1 MKFPISLMALA
12 LTVCSV
18 SASDFDKVLNT
29 VVSNNMALK
38 YADAENQA
46 AIASLKSENTLDAPE
61 IGFES
66 LWGAK
71 GIGDKR
77 NFSISQGF
85 DWPGV
90 YAARREA
97 IRKSQTAMQYLQE
110 SAMIEARQEV
120 RLLLIDII
128 YTKQRIAATEKIC
141 DGLSSLQKT
150 FRKAVDEGNETKL
163 DYNKSVIEKI
173 AAERE
178 LKTLRGEYAAM
189 LASLRAMNGGKDVE
203 DLVASVGNVYPEVD
217 LASLRPDVEN
227 IRAKDPAIAAMKAD
241 AEVQKSLL
249 KVEKRSLLPGFTLGY
264 SHEWEM
270 GDRFNG
276 FSVAVSL
283 PFITGNKKVK
293 ASRLQ
298 VRASEMQQEM
308 ELIRLSAAM
317 SGDYEKALLYREL
330 LDQYEDIMND
340 NSDFELLKKA
350 FDGGQ
355 INFLTYM
362 QELNY
367 FLAARRDFLETLYN
381 YNCALARL
389 QRYN

>member
-1 MKFPISLMALA
+1 MKFSISLMALA
-12 LTVCSV
+12 LSVCSA

-128 YTKQRIAATEKIC
+128 YAKQRIAATEKIC

-163 DYNKSVIEKI
+163 NYNKSVIEKI

-203 DLVASVGNVYPEVD
+203 DLVASVGDVYPEVD

-227 IRAKDPAIAAMKAD
+227 IKVKDPAIAAMKAD

-249 KVEKRSLLPGFTLGY
+249 KVEKRSLLPGFTFGY

-298 VRASEMQQEM
+298 VRASEMQQKM

-317 SGDYEKALLYREL
+317 SGDYEKALQYREL

>member
-1 MKFPISLMALA
+1 MALA

-90 YAARREA
+90 YTARREA
-97 IRKSQTAMQYLQE
+97 IRKSQAAMQYLQE

-128 YTKQRIAATEKIC
+128 YAKQRIAATEKIC

>member
-150 FRKAVDEGNETKL
+150 VKKAVDEGNETKL

-189 LASLRAMNGGKDVE
+189 LASLRALNGGKEVE
-203 DLVASVGNVYPEVD
+203 DLVASVGDVYPEVN

-227 IRAKDPAIAAMKAD
+227 LRAKDPAIAAMKAD

-249 KVEKRSLLPGFTLGY
+249 KVEKQSLLPGFTLGY

-317 SGDYEKALLYREL
+317 SGDYEKALQYREL

>member
-1 MKFPISLMALA
+1 MKFSISLMALA
-12 LTVCSV
+12 LSVCSA

-90 YAARREA
+90 YTARREA
-97 IRKSQTAMQYLQE
+97 IRKSQAAMQYLQE

-128 YTKQRIAATEKIC
+128 YAKQRIAATEKIC

-317 SGDYEKALLYREL
+317 SGDYEKALQYREL

>member
-1 MKFPISLMALA
+1 MKFSISLMALA
-12 LTVCSV
+12 LSVCSA

-71 GIGDKR
+71 GVGDKR

-141 DGLSSLQKT
+141 DGLASLQKT
-150 FRKAVDEGNETKL
+150 FKKAVDEGNETKL
-163 DYNKSVIEKI
+163 DYNKSVIGKI

-189 LASLRAMNGGKDVE
+189 LASLRALNGGKEVE
-203 DLVASVGNVYPEVD
+203 DLVASVGDAYPEVN

-227 IRAKDPAIAAMKAD
+227 LRAKDPAIAAMKAD

-293 ASRLQ
+293 AARLQ
-298 VRASEMQQEM
+298 AGAAEMQQEM

-317 SGDYEKALLYREL
+317 SGDYEKALQYREL
-330 LDQYEDIMND
+330 LDQYEDVMND

-381 YNCALARL
+381 YNCAVARL

>member
-1 MKFPISLMALA
+1 MALA

-90 YAARREA
+90 YTARREA
-97 IRKSQTAMQYLQE
+97 IRKSQAAMQYLQE

-128 YTKQRIAATEKIC
+128 YAKQRIAATEKIC

-189 LASLRAMNGGKDVE
+189 LASLRAMNGGKEVE
-203 DLVASVGNVYPEVD
+203 DLVASVGDVYPEVN

-227 IRAKDPAIAAMKAD
+227 LRAKDPAIAAMKAD

-249 KVEKRSLLPGFTLGY
+249 KVEKQSLLPGFTLGY

-317 SGDYEKALLYREL
+317 SGDYEKALQYREL

>member
-1 MKFPISLMALA
+1 MALA

-90 YAARREA
+90 YTARREA
-97 IRKSQTAMQYLQE
+97 IRKFQAAMQYLQE

-128 YTKQRIAATEKIC
+128 YAKQRIAATEKIC

-150 FRKAVDEGNETKL
+150 FIKAVDEGNETKL

-203 DLVASVGNVYPEVD
+203 DMVASVGDVYPEVD

-227 IRAKDPAIAAMKAD
+227 IKVKDPAIAAMKAD

-308 ELIRLSAAM
+308 ELRRLSAAM
-317 SGDYEKALLYREL
+317 SGDYEKALQYREL

>member
-1 MKFPISLMALA
+1 MALA

-90 YAARREA
+90 YTARREA
-97 IRKSQTAMQYLQE
+97 IRKSQAAMQYLQE

-150 FRKAVDEGNETKL
+150 FKKAVDEGNETKL

-189 LASLRAMNGGKDVE
+189 LASLRTLNGGKEVE
-203 DLVASVGNVYPEVD
+203 DLVASVGDVYPEVN

-293 ASRLQ
+293 AARLQ
-298 VRASEMQQEM
+298 AGAAEMQQEM

-317 SGDYEKALLYREL
+317 SGDYEKALQYREL
-330 LDQYEDIMND
+330 LDQYEDVMND

-381 YNCALARL
+381 YNCAVARL

>member
-1 MKFPISLMALA
+1 MKFSISLMALA
-12 LTVCSV
+12 LSVCSA

-141 DGLSSLQKT
+141 DGLASLQKT
-150 FRKAVDEGNETKL
+150 FKKAVDEGNETKL
-163 DYNKSVIEKI
+163 DYNKSVIGKI

-189 LASLRAMNGGKDVE
+189 LASLRALNGGKEVE
-203 DLVASVGNVYPEVD
+203 DLVASVGDAYPEVN

-227 IRAKDPAIAAMKAD
+227 LRAKDPAIAAMKAD

>member
-1 MKFPISLMALA
+1 MALA

-90 YAARREA
+90 YTARREA
-97 IRKSQTAMQYLQE
+97 IRKSQAAMQYLQE

-128 YTKQRIAATEKIC
+128 YAKQRIAATEKIC

-178 LKTLRGEYAAM
+178 LKTLRVEYAAM

>member
-61 IGFES
+61 IGFKS

-90 YAARREA
+90 YTARREA
-97 IRKSQTAMQYLQE
+97 IRKSQAAMQYLQE

-120 RLLLIDII
+120 RFVLINII
-128 YTKQRIAATEKIC
+128 YAKQRIAATEKIC

-203 DLVASVGNVYPEVD
+203 DLAASVGNVYPEVD

>member
-1 MKFPISLMALA
+1 MKFSISLMALT
-12 LTVCSV
+12 LSVCSA

-90 YAARREA
+90 YTARREA
-97 IRKSQTAMQYLQE
+97 IRKSQAAMQYLQE

-150 FRKAVDEGNETKL
+150 FKKAVDEGNETKL

>member
-90 YAARREA
+90 YTARSEA
-97 IRKSQTAMQYLQE
+97 IRKSQAAMQYLQE

-128 YTKQRIAATEKIC
+128 YAKQRIAATEKIC

-150 FRKAVDEGNETKL
+150 LRKAVDEGNETKL

-317 SGDYEKALLYREL
+317 SGDYEKALQYREL

-381 YNCALARL
+381 YNCAVARL

>member
-1 MKFPISLMALA
+1 MKFSISLMALA
-12 LTVCSV
+12 LSVCSA

-141 DGLSSLQKT
+141 DGLASLQKT
-150 FRKAVDEGNETKL
+150 FKKAVDEGNETKL
-163 DYNKSVIEKI
+163 DYNKSVIGKI

-189 LASLRAMNGGKDVE
+189 LASLRALNGGKEVE
-203 DLVASVGNVYPEVD
+203 DLVASVGDAYPEVN

-227 IRAKDPAIAAMKAD
+227 LRAKDPAIAAMKAD

-293 ASRLQ
+293 AARLQ
-298 VRASEMQQEM
+298 AGAAEMQQEM

-317 SGDYEKALLYREL
+317 SGDYEKALQYREL
-330 LDQYEDIMND
+330 LDQYEDVMND

>member
-1 MKFPISLMALA
+1 MKFSISLMALT
-12 LTVCSV
+12 LSVCSA

-90 YAARREA
+90 YTARREA
-97 IRKSQTAMQYLQE
+97 IRKSQAAMQYLQE

-128 YTKQRIAATEKIC
+128 YAKQRIAATEKIC

-249 KVEKRSLLPGFTLGY
+249 KVEKRSLLLGFTLGY

-317 SGDYEKALLYREL
+317 SGDYEKALQYREL

>member
-1 MKFPISLMALA
+1 MKFPILLMALA

-90 YAARREA
+90 YTARSEA
-97 IRKSQTAMQYLQE
+97 IRKSQAAMQYLQE

-128 YTKQRIAATEKIC
+128 YAKQRIAATEKIC

-203 DLVASVGNVYPEVD
+203 DLVASVGNIYPEVD

>member
-1 MKFPISLMALA
+1 MALA
-12 LTVCSV
+12 LSVCSA

-141 DGLSSLQKT
+141 DGLASLQKT
-150 FRKAVDEGNETKL
+150 FKKAVDEGNETKL
-163 DYNKSVIEKI
+163 DYNKSVIGKI

-189 LASLRAMNGGKDVE
+189 LASLRALNGGKEVE
-203 DLVASVGNVYPEVD
+203 DLVASVGDAYPEVN

-227 IRAKDPAIAAMKAD
+227 LRAKDPAIAAMKAD

-293 ASRLQ
+293 AARLQ
-298 VRASEMQQEM
+298 AGAAEMQQEM

-317 SGDYEKALLYREL
+317 SGDYEKALQYREL
-330 LDQYEDIMND
+330 LDQYEDVMND

>member
-1 MKFPISLMALA
+1 MKFSISLMALT
-12 LTVCSV
+12 LSVCSA

-90 YAARREA
+90 YTARREA
-97 IRKSQTAMQYLQE
+97 IRKSQAAMQYLQE

-128 YTKQRIAATEKIC
+128 YAKQRIAATEKIC

-189 LASLRAMNGGKDVE
+189 LASLRAMNGGKEVE
-203 DLVASVGNVYPEVD
+203 DLVASVGDVYPEVN

-227 IRAKDPAIAAMKAD
+227 LRAKDPAIAAMKAD

-249 KVEKRSLLPGFTLGY
+249 KVEKQSLLPGFTLGY

-317 SGDYEKALLYREL
+317 SGDYEKALQYREL

>member
-1 MKFPISLMALA
+1 MKFSISLMALT
-12 LTVCSV
+12 LSVCSA

-90 YAARREA
+90 YTARREA
-97 IRKSQTAMQYLQE
+97 IRKSQAAMQYLQE

-128 YTKQRIAATEKIC
+128 YAKQRIAATEKIC

-203 DLVASVGNVYPEVD
+203 DLVASVGDVYPEVD

-317 SGDYEKALLYREL
+317 SGDYEKALQYREL

>member
-1 MKFPISLMALA
+1 MALA

-90 YAARREA
+90 YTARSEA
-97 IRKSQTAMQYLQE
+97 IRKSQAAMQYLQE

-128 YTKQRIAATEKIC
+128 YAKQRIAATEKIC

-317 SGDYEKALLYREL
+317 SGDYEKALQYREL

-381 YNCALARL
+381 YNCAVARL

>member
-90 YAARREA
+90 YTARREA
-97 IRKSQTAMQYLQE
+97 IRKSQAAMQYLQE

-150 FRKAVDEGNETKL
+150 FKKAVDEGNETKL

>member
-1 MKFPISLMALA
+1 MALA

-61 IGFES
+61 IGFKS

-90 YAARREA
+90 YTARREA
-97 IRKSQTAMQYLQE
+97 IRKSQAAMQYLQE

-128 YTKQRIAATEKIC
+128 YAKQRIAATEKIC

-317 SGDYEKALLYREL
+317 SGDYEKALQYREL

>member
-90 YAARREA
+90 YTARREA
-97 IRKSQTAMQYLQE
+97 IRKSQAAMQYLQE

-128 YTKQRIAATEKIC
+128 YAKQRIAATEKIC

-317 SGDYEKALLYREL
+317 SGDYEKALQYREL

-381 YNCALARL
+381 YNCAVARL

>member
-97 IRKSQTAMQYLQE
+97 IRKSQAAMQYLQE

-128 YTKQRIAATEKIC
+128 YAKQRIAATEKIC

>member
-1 MKFPISLMALA
+1 MKFSISLMALT
-12 LTVCSV
+12 LSVCSA

-85 DWPGV
+85 DWPGG
-90 YAARREA
+90 YTARREA
-97 IRKSQTAMQYLQE
+97 IRKSQAAMQYLQE

-128 YTKQRIAATEKIC
+128 YAKQRIAATEKIC

-317 SGDYEKALLYREL
+317 SGDYEKALQYREL

>member
-1 MKFPISLMALA
+1 MKFSISLMALT
-12 LTVCSV
+12 LSVCSA

-90 YAARREA
+90 YTARREA
-97 IRKSQTAMQYLQE
+97 IRKSQAAMQYLQE

-128 YTKQRIAATEKIC
+128 YAKQRIAATEKIC

-163 DYNKSVIEKI
+163 NYNKSVIEKI

-189 LASLRAMNGGKDVE
+189 LASLRAMNGGKEVE
-203 DLVASVGNVYPEVD
+203 DLVASVGDVYPEVN

-227 IRAKDPAIAAMKAD
+227 LRAKDPAIAAMKAD

-249 KVEKRSLLPGFTLGY
+249 KVEKQSLLPGFTLGY

-317 SGDYEKALLYREL
+317 SGDYEKALQYREL

>member
-1 MKFPISLMALA
+1 MKFSISLMALA
-12 LTVCSV
+12 LSVCSA

-90 YAARREA
+90 YTARREA
-97 IRKSQTAMQYLQE
+97 IRKSQAAMQYLQE

-128 YTKQRIAATEKIC
+128 YAKQRIAATEKIC

-293 ASRLQ
+293 AARLQ
-298 VRASEMQQEM
+298 AGAAEMQQEM

-317 SGDYEKALLYREL
+317 SGDYEKALQYREL

-355 INFLTYM
+355 INFLTYT

>member
-1 MKFPISLMALA
+1 MALT
-12 LTVCSV
+12 LSVCSA

-90 YAARREA
+90 YTARREA
-97 IRKSQTAMQYLQE
+97 IRKSQAAMQYLQE

-128 YTKQRIAATEKIC
+128 YAKQRIAATEKIC

-189 LASLRAMNGGKDVE
+189 LASLRAMNGGKEVE
-203 DLVASVGNVYPEVD
+203 DLVASVGDVYPEVN

-227 IRAKDPAIAAMKAD
+227 LRAKDPAIAAMKAD

-249 KVEKRSLLPGFTLGY
+249 KVEKQSLLPGFTLGY

-317 SGDYEKALLYREL
+317 SGDYEKALQYREL

>member
-1 MKFPISLMALA
+1 MKFSISLMALT
-12 LTVCSV
+12 LSVCSA

-90 YAARREA
+90 YTARREA
-97 IRKSQTAMQYLQE
+97 IRKSQAAMQYLQE

-128 YTKQRIAATEKIC
+128 YAKQRIAATEKIC

-163 DYNKSVIEKI
+163 NYNKSVIEKI

-317 SGDYEKALLYREL
+317 SGDYEKALQYREL

>member
-1 MKFPISLMALA
+1 MKFSISLMALT
-12 LTVCSV
+12 LSVCSA

-90 YAARREA
+90 YTARREA
-97 IRKSQTAMQYLQE
+97 IRKSQAAMQYLQE

-128 YTKQRIAATEKIC
+128 YAKQRIAATEKIC

-317 SGDYEKALLYREL
+317 SGDYEKALQYREL

-355 INFLTYM
+355 NNFLTYM

>member
-1 MKFPISLMALA
+1 MKFSISLMALT
-12 LTVCSV
+12 LSVCSA

-90 YAARREA
+90 YTARREA
-97 IRKSQTAMQYLQE
+97 IRKSQAAMQYLQE

-128 YTKQRIAATEKIC
+128 YAKQRIAATEKIC

-163 DYNKSVIEKI
+163 NYNKSVIEKI

-308 ELIRLSAAM
+308 ELILLSAAM
-317 SGDYEKALLYREL
+317 SGDYEKALQYREL

>member
-1 MKFPISLMALA
+1 MKFSISLMALT
-12 LTVCSV
+12 LSVCSA

-61 IGFES
+61 IGFKS

-90 YAARREA
+90 YTARREA
-97 IRKSQTAMQYLQE
+97 IRKSQAAMQYLQE

-128 YTKQRIAATEKIC
+128 YAKQRIAATEKIC

>member
-1 MKFPISLMALA
+1 MKFSISLMALA
-12 LTVCSV
+12 LSVCSV

-150 FRKAVDEGNETKL
+150 FKKAVDEGNETKL

-178 LKTLRGEYAAM
+178 LKTLHGEYAAM
-189 LASLRAMNGGKDVE
+189 LASLRALNGGKEVE
-203 DLVASVGNVYPEVD
+203 DLVASVGDVYPEVN

-227 IRAKDPAIAAMKAD
+227 LRAKDPAIAAMKAD

-293 ASRLQ
+293 AARLQ
-298 VRASEMQQEM
+298 AGAAEMQQEM

-317 SGDYEKALLYREL
+317 SGDYEKALQYREL
-330 LDQYEDIMND
+330 LDQYEDVMND

-381 YNCALARL
+381 YNCAVARL

>member
-1 MKFPISLMALA
+1 MKFSISLMALA
-12 LTVCSV
+12 LSVCSA

-141 DGLSSLQKT
+141 DGLASLQKT
-150 FRKAVDEGNETKL
+150 FKKAVDEGNETKL
-163 DYNKSVIEKI
+163 DYNKSVIGKI

-189 LASLRAMNGGKDVE
+189 LASLRALNGGKEVE
-203 DLVASVGNVYPEVD
+203 DLVASVGDAYPEVN

-317 SGDYEKALLYREL
+317 SGDYEKALQYREL